1 MHKSELFFYSLIAF
15 MAGVFL
21 SSFFSVSLVH
31 AYILLI
37 FGLAIIVI
45 NGLKNNKYFFVGL
58 IVIFFSLGFYRF
70 TALNAEYQNISDFTG
85 RELVILGYVKS
96 EPELDGTIQRFKFH
110 TEDFGNIMITTSAF
124 PGYEFGDNLQVEGVL
139 EKPKNFSDFDYVSYL
154 RKEGVKYTIG
164 FPEIGYDE
172 KEIRM
177 GLIEKINLLIY
188 KNIFQIKNRFET
200 VINTSITEPN
210 ASFVNGILLGTR
222 QNIPDDLLDDFSET
236 GTTHILAIS
245 GYNIMIISEMV
256 LLGLIWFFKRRT
268 AFWISVFI
276 IFMFVVITGSSASV
290 VRAAVMGLLLSFARG
305 YGRLY
310 DPRNSIILAGSLM
323 VWFNPFV
330 LAFDAGFQLSF
341 LAVIGLIYLYPWID
355 SKLYKLPKLGNFK
368 EIVLM
373 TISAQIAVAPLLIYY
388 FRNFSPVSL
397 PTNILILPFIPIA
410 MLTGFLTGL
419 AGMINPLAGQ
429 IIGYIAWAITTYQIE
444 VVRFM
449 GNLVQSIF

>member
-1 MHKSELFFYSLIAF
+1 MHKSELFFFLLITF
-15 MAGVFL
+15 IAGVFTA
-21 SSFFSVSLVH
+21 SIFSLPVSYPYIFSICGLV
-31 AYILLI
+31 
-37 FGLAIIVI
+37 IVTI
-45 NGLKNNKYFFVGL
+45 NGFRINKAFLVGIL
-58 IVIFFSLGFYRF
+58 IMFFSLGLYRF
-70 TALNAEYQNISDFTG
+70 ISLDVEYQNISD
-85 RELVILGYVKS
+85 LVSEKIVVFGYIKS
-96 EPELDGTIQRFKFH
+96 EPEIDGIIQRFKFYN
-110 TEDFGNIMITTSAF
+110 EDLGNILITTKSF

-164 FPEIGYDE
+164 FPEIGYGE

-188 KNIFQIKNRFET
+188 KNIFQIKNRFEA

-222 QNIPDDLLDDFSET
+222 QNISDDLLDDFSET

-245 GYNIMIISEMV
+245 GYNIMIISEIV

-276 IFMFVVITGSSASV
+276 IFMFIILTGSSASV
-290 VRAAVMGLLLSFARG
+290 VRAAIMGLLLSFVRG

-310 DPRNSIILAGSLM
+310 DPRNSIILAGSIM
-323 VWFNPFV
+323 IWFNPFI
-330 LAFDAGFQLSF
+330 LIFDAGFQLSF

-373 TISAQIAVAPLLIYY
+373 TVSAQIAVAPLLVYY

-397 PTNILILPFIPIA
+397 PTNILILPFVPVA
-410 MLTGFLTGL
+410 MLMGFLTGL
-419 AGMINPLAGQ
+419 SGMIHPFAGQ
-429 IIGYIAWAITTYQIE
+429 IIGYIAWAVTTYQIE

-449 GNLVQSIF
+449 GSLV